1 LALISPSAVISKIPI
16 PEETKKNAGKENVT
30 GKITA

>member
-1 LALISPSAVISKIPI
+1 MKYYPHYTANTACD
-16 PEETKKNAGKENVT
+16 PEETKKNAGKENVM

>member
-1 LALISPSAVISKIPI
+1 MKYYPHYTANTACD